1 MKAFIE
7 NNNIFITPEDNL
19 VPQGAIS
26 IDVPEGTQLD
36 ELIWDGNELKLKD
49 MTQVQH
55 ERLEKL
61 KQQALDINLRKYKD
75 FCIENDNDYIKYLKR
90 NELSIEKD
98 KDKADYEAALQ
109 AYKDMT
115 AEYEANKNAI
125 MNMTIE
131 ELGRWINE
139 NAQFNII
146 K

>member
-1 MKAFIE
+1 MAWAWIE
-7 NNNIFITPEDNL
+7 NGNIFVAYSKDVAPTD
-19 VPQGAIS
+19 AIE
-26 IDVPEGTQLD
+26 VPEGTQPD
-36 ELIWDGNELKLKD
+36 ELEWDGNELKLKD

-75 FCIENDNDYIKYLKR
+75 FCKENDNDYIKYLKR
-90 NELSIEKD
+90 NELGVAKD
-98 KDKADYEAALQ
+98 KDKTDYEAALQ
-109 AYKDMT
+109 AYKDRT

-131 ELGRWINE
+131 ELVRWINE
-139 NAQFNII
+139 NVQFNII